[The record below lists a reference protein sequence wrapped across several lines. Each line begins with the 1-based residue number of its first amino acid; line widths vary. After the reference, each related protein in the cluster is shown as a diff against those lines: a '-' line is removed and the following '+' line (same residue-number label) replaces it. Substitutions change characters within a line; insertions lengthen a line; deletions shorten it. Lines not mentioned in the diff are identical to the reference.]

1 MYENNFLVVILY
13 FINVMFLIMWLFY
26 YMMSFFLVMCLY
38 CMLFYLFIVGFM
50 YMGIIVSFIIL
61 FFWLIDY
68 YVWFFL
74 KYVVCD
80 WFKKVKYIFLNN
92 VLFMLLEVWKKK
104 FVIWIVNYIR
114 DFLSII
120 IEIFLF
126 GDYINMLY
134 FKCII

>member
-68 YVWFFL
+68 YVWYFL
-74 KYVVCD
+74 KYVICD

-92 VLFMLLEVWKKK
+92 VLFMLLEVWKKNCDLNSELYK
-104 FVIWIVNYIR
+104 RFFEYYNRNIFVWW
-114 DFLSII
+114 
-120 IEIFLF
+120 
-126 GDYINMLY
+126 LY
-134 FKCII
+134 KYVVF